1 MGWAAHFGP
10 WPSMPKGRARPAQPK
25 GAGRAGPKETA
36 HCASPSCRSTVMQ
49 ILTSFFLFIFSCNLL
64 KY

>member
-36 HCASPSCRSTVMQ
+36 HCDANSH
-49 ILTSFFLFIFSCNLL
+49 LFFSLYFFM
-64 KY
+64 